1 MKLSKRVN
9 NVKIS
14 PVRKLLTY
22 ANMAKSNGKKI
33 YHLNIG
39 QPDIKTPNEFFDA
52 IRNYSEE
59 TLSYSNS
66 EGRRELIEAISN
78 YYMKLGMEYSNNEIL
93 ITNGGSEALIFTLI
107 AIYDEDEEILIPEPY
122 YANYNSFFN
131 MLKIKVNPIMTY
143 AENGF
148 HLPKIEEIERSI
160 TKKTKAILLSNP
172 GNPTGAVY
180 TEDEMRSLIYIAK
193 KHDLFIISDE
203 VYRDFAYG
211 DNKPISFGR
220 YTEIKERVVIID
232 SVSKRYS
239 VCGARIGSI
248 LSKNKELMHSIYKLC
263 QARLAV
269 PTLEMVGAEA
279 LYKLSN
285 GYLDNIKLE

>member
-193 KHDLFIISDE
+193 KLWNQAYAFQVVGHRS
-203 VYRDFAYG
+203 VQVKTQVDFA
-211 DNKPISFGR
+211 DQLI
-220 YTEIKERVVIID
+220 E
-232 SVSKRYS
+232 
-239 VCGARIGSI
+239 
-248 LSKNKELMHSIYKLC
+248 
-263 QARLAV
+263 
-269 PTLEMVGAEA
+269 
-279 LYKLSN
+279 
-285 GYLDNIKLE
+285 